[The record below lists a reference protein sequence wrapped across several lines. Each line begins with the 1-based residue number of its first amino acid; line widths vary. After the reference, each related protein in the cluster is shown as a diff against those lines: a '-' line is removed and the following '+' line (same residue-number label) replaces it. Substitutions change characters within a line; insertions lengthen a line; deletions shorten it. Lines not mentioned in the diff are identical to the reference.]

1 MKRQRE
7 STKSAR
13 EELLRKKEGMRTQ
26 LDRLTDQ
33 QRSIQAELEQAER
46 ELAQNGKRPKA
57 GRNCPGLPLR
67 REIFPNFRHR

>member
-46 ELAQNGKRPKA
+46 DPFSYNPVDEFGKVGGEKK
-57 GRNCPGLPLR
+57 
-67 REIFPNFRHR
+67 